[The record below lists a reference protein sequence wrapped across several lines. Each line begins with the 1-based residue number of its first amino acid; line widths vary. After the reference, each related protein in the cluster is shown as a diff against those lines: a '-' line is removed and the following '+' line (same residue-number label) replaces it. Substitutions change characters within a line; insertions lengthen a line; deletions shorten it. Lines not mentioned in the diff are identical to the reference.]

1 MIYPWQQVQWQH
13 FLTAMQGQHLAH
25 ALLLSGMVDCGKKD
39 FAKAVAYSI
48 LCENVDEQGK
58 ACGQCKS
65 CRVFAAGSHPDYQSI
80 ALAEGKKDISIAQI
94 RELSQFL
101 ELSCSYGQSN
111 VAIINEADRMN
122 EKAANS
128 LLKTLEEPPPNTVII
143 LETSRP
149 SALLAT
155 IRSRCQH
162 IVFPVP
168 DKPAAL
174 AWLQSQSLA
183 HGAEALFAM
192 AGGRPLLA
200 KKMDDNTL
208 LERRKM
214 LAMDLVYLLN
224 EQRDYVEL
232 AKHWEEEDFETL
244 LNWQLS
250 WVQDL
255 LLRANKSQENH
266 RAIDINKQL
275 NQLALLLAAANL
287 WNLYDNLLDLMKLA
301 KHPVNKI
308 LFAEKMLLIWLETK
322 GHLY

>member
-1 MIYPWQQVQWQH
+1 MIYPWQTEQWQH
-13 FLTAMQGQHLAH
+13 FLVAQQSKHLAH

-39 FAKAVAYSI
+39 FAKAVAHSI
-48 LCENVDEQGK
+48 LCENTDANGK

-65 CRVFAAGSHPDYQSI
+65 CHVFMAGSHPDYKS
-80 ALAEGKKDISIAQI
+80 LSLVEGKKDISIAQI
-94 RELSQFL
+94 RELSTFL
-101 ELSCSYGQSN
+101 ELSCSYGQSK
-111 VAIINEADRMN
+111 VAIIYDADRMN
-122 EKAANS
+122 EKASNG

-143 LETSRP
+143 LETSQP

-155 IRSRCQH
+155 INSRCQQ

-168 DKPAAL
+168 DKSAAL
-174 AWLQSQSLA
+174 AWLQSQQLE
-183 HGAEALFAM
+183 HGAEALLSM

-200 KKMDDNTL
+200 KKMDDKAL
-208 LERRKM
+208 LDRRKM
-214 LAMDLVYLLN
+214 LATDLLSLLN

-232 AKHWEEEDFETL
+232 AKHWEKEDFQTL

-255 LLRANKSQENH
+255 LLKSEKSQENH
-266 RAIDINKQL
+266 KSIDINKQL
-275 NQLALLLAAANL
+275 NQLSLLLDAARL
-287 WNLYDNLLDLMKLA
+287 WNLYDNLLSLMKLA

-322 GHLY
+322 IN